1 MNTARSSD
9 MIRTVQVPVVLLGLL
24 ALFAGAAVLGGDS
37 WRYGALFVIGGLL
50 GVSLYHAS
58 FGFTAAYRNAI
69 LHRDISG
76 IVAQL
81 VMIGLA
87 MLLFAPF
94 LAAGEAFGRPVGGA
108 VAPAGVRVAL
118 GSFIFGLG
126 MQLGGGCG
134 SGTLFTVGGGST
146 RMVVTLIAFCAG
158 AFAGSLD
165 MFQLPPLPSLGAV
178 SFAQTMGWPAAIALQ
193 TGLLAA
199 VWFVFR
205 QWAGDRPQRPIWGE
219 GLSARNLLSG
229 PWPLLFAAVML
240 AVLNLLTLFVAGH
253 PWTVTWAFTLWAAE
267 VAQALGWNPVDTR
280 FWSGGFPARALEGSL
295 IRDNITLMNV
305 GIMLGAL
312 TAAGAAGRF
321 APMLRIPWRS
331 LLAAVIG
338 GLLMGYGARLAFGCN
353 IGAFVSGAASFSLH
367 AWIWIFFAFAG
378 TWIGVKMRP
387 WFGFYD

>member
-1 MNTARSSD
+1 MRA
-9 MIRTVQVPVVLLGLL
+9 VQVPVVVSGLL
-24 ALFAGAAVLGGDS
+24 VLGGGAFFLGGDS

-50 GVSLYHAS
+50 GISLYHAS

-69 LHRDISG
+69 LHRDVTG

-81 VMIGLA
+81 IMIGLA

-118 GSFIFGLG
+118 GSFLFGLG

-165 MFQLPPLPSLGAV
+165 AFQLSPLPSWGAV
-178 SFAQTMGWPAAIALQ
+178 SFGKSMGWPLAIALQ

-199 VWFVFR
+199 IWMAFR
-205 QWAGDRPQRPIWGE
+205 AWAGDRPQAPIWGD
-219 GLSARNLLSG
+219 GLSVKTLLTG
-229 PWPLLFAAVML
+229 PWPLLFAAILL
-240 AVLNLLTLFVAGH
+240 AILNLLTLLVAGH

-267 VAQALGWNPVDTR
+267 IAQLFGWNAAETR
-280 FWSGGFPARALEGSL
+280 FWSGGFPSRALEGS
-295 IRDNITLMNV
+295 IVRDNITLMNI

-312 TAAGAAGRF
+312 TAAGSAGRF
-321 APMLRIPWRS
+321 APMLKIPLRS
-331 LLAAVIG
+331 LAAAIIG

-367 AWIWIFFAFAG
+367 AWIWIVFAFAG
-378 TWIGVKMRP
+378 TWVGVKMRS
-387 WFGFYD
+387 WFGLSD